1 MIVGI
6 ASGAESDVEEGY
18 WFYERQS
25 IGLGDYFR
33 TCIFADIESLAYFG
47 GIHEIENGF
56 YRSLSKRFPFGIY
69 YTVDGDFLTIVAIL
83 DLRSE
88 PLWIRELLNDRK

>member
-1 MIVGI
+1 MII
-6 ASGAESDVEEGY
+6 EISSGAEADVADGY

-33 TCIFADIESLAYFG
+33 SCIFADIESLRYFG

-56 YRSLSKRFPFGIY
+56 NRSLSKRFPFGIY
-69 YTVDGDFLTIVAIL
+69 YIVAGDCVTVVAIL
-83 DLRSE
+83 DLRRE
-88 PLWIRELLNDRK
+88 PLWIRESLDERK